1 MPKKLLTIEDLRFAA
16 KKRIPKLAFDYLSGG
31 AGEERNIHRNRA
43 SFDNILLCPEYIISL
58 PDREQKVKIFDHIY
72 NGPIGISPM
81 GLANLIWPKADT
93 ILAKAAN
100 KRNVPYILS
109 AVGTSS
115 IEEIADIAPNNTW
128 FQLYVPQEEHICFEL
143 IRRAKQ
149 SGIKVLVVTVDVP
162 YPSKR
167 LRDWRNDFSLPFK
180 IKPSLIFDVL
190 SKPQWLTGTLKNGTP
205 RFKNLIPYMK
215 DAFKG
220 KPLSAA
226 QILQASPNLDK
237 ALLKRIRDEW
247 DGPLV
252 VKGILS
258 PKTALVAESC
268 GVDGIIVSNHGG
280 RQLNS
285 APSSI
290 EALPYILKVLQ
301 PKTKTF
307 IDSGIRGGEDVIKAF
322 AMGAHYTFSGRSF
335 MFGVGALGPL
345 GGEHV
350 LDIFADEI
358 DRILAQIGCPDI
370 NVLDQKFIWPPIK

>member
-1 MPKKLLTIEDLRFAA
+1 MRFAA

-149 SGIKVLVVTVDVP
+149 SGIKVFGSYCRRP
-162 YPSKR
+162 
-167 LRDWRNDFSLPFK
+167 LPFK
-180 IKPSLIFDVL
+180 KIKRLE
-190 SKPQWLTGTLKNGTP
+190 K
-205 RFKNLIPYMK
+205 
-215 DAFKG
+215 
-220 KPLSAA
+220 
-226 QILQASPNLDK
+226 
-237 ALLKRIRDEW
+237 
-247 DGPLV
+247 
-252 VKGILS
+252 
-258 PKTALVAESC
+258 
-268 GVDGIIVSNHGG
+268 
-280 RQLNS
+280 
-285 APSSI
+285 
-290 EALPYILKVLQ
+290 
-301 PKTKTF
+301 
-307 IDSGIRGGEDVIKAF
+307 
-322 AMGAHYTFSGRSF
+322 
-335 MFGVGALGPL
+335 
-345 GGEHV
+345 
-350 LDIFADEI
+350 
-358 DRILAQIGCPDI
+358 
-370 NVLDQKFIWPPIK
+370 